1 MRIISMWTFL
11 SISIY
16 YISQVSWSS
25 LTIKL
30 IKSRVNSLGLTSLS
44 RCFNS
49 RKSRQSC
56 FFCKQDVV
64 DGGLLTDIRQNT
76 RKHKHLVVAAFHVF
90 VVTYWANLLK
100 GKWSYLGDSENW
112 KWMFI
117 AYDVMV
123 IFKSD
128 ACLEQFTT
136 TKYFLH
142 LNFYT

>member
-1 MRIISMWTFL
+1 MHIISMWTFL
-11 SISIY
+11 NISIY
-16 YISQVSWSS
+16 YLSQVSWSS
-25 LTIKL
+25 LIIKL
-30 IKSRVNSLGLTSLS
+30 IKSQVNSLGLTSLS

-64 DGGLLTDIRQNT
+64 DGGLLTDIRIHENT
-76 RKHKHLVVAAFHVF
+76 NTVVAAFHVF
-90 VVTYWANLLK
+90 IVTYWANLLK
-100 GKWSYLGDSENW
+100 EKWSYLGDSENW

-136 TKYFLH
+136 TKHFLQ